1 MNNIITQFDQILE
14 FAKTYQLPL
23 TKKRAIL
30 REYLQSKL
38 LEKLYAHAVSAKVF
52 FVGGT
57 SLRLLRGLP
66 RFSEDLDFDVLG
78 TTSVPINQLVEATLQ
93 SLRHENIAIDFYQN
107 RTVRRA
113 YYEFRFTHLLADL
126 GLSSNQQEKLMIK
139 FDFEY
144 FWQGLRHETV
154 LFQRYGFLA
163 QVVTASLNQLLT
175 QKVYAY
181 IHRKQ
186 TQPRDMYDIVWL
198 TSHGAT
204 MDHVFMQANSIPAGI
219 IKQAMKKFEHEKGKS
234 EIYKRRLRPYLIEE
248 EDVAKIEFFPDVLQR
263 L

>member
-38 LEKLYAHAVSAKVF
+38 LEKLYTHALSAKIF

-66 RFSEDLDFDVLG
+66 RFSEDLDFDVVG
-78 TTSVPINQLVEATLQ
+78 ATAVQINQLVETILQ
-93 SLRHENIAIDFYQN
+93 SLRYENITIDFYQN
-107 RTVRRA
+107 RTARRA
-113 YYEFRFTHLLADL
+113 YYEFRFTNLLAAL
-126 GLSSNQQEKLMIK
+126 GLSGNRQEKLTIK

-144 FWQGLRHETV
+144 FWKGLTRETI

-163 QVVTASLNQLLT
+163 QVVTAPLHQLLT

-181 IHRKQ
+181 MHRKQ
-186 TQPRDMYDIVWL
+186 TQPRDIYDIVWL

-204 MDHVFMQANSIPAGI
+204 MDKVFMRANGIPADMTQ
-219 IKQAMKKFEHEKGKS
+219 KALEKFENEKKTVGM
-234 EIYKRRLRPYLIEE
+234 YKRRLRPYLIDED
-248 EDVAKIEFFPDVLQR
+248 DVAKIEFFSQVVKR